1 MRIVL
6 TNAGQ
11 QEINDDICNNTNS
24 IKNKKYKSEQKK
36 YNKKYFNQPNIK
48 TGNINKYN
56 NHKTINH
63 NISHILTEENYIN
76 DIIINNNNN
85 IFKKGNSSSKINLDN
100 NVNNYKMIKISTFRG
115 IPQEIKDLYLDNS
128 KNINENEDNKIEN
141 RDDNIDN
148 NIQNKIKNSSINN
161 ISLISNNNSNS
172 NSLPLKDLLHIK
184 NQKNIN
190 KNILMKKINQNEK
203 NLINFLKSD
212 RTIKPSLMEKINK
225 ANDNKLVKL
234 DKICQIYFNNEKK
247 SEILQQNIKDR
258 IKFEYS
264 NDSKYCRENLL
275 NMGRNIQ
282 YCKNIFK
289 SLSSRKGD
297 YN

>member
-11 QEINDDICNNTNS
+11 QEINDDIYNNTNS
-24 IKNKKYKSEQKK
+24 IKNKKYSSEQKK
-36 YNKKYFNQPNIK
+36 NNKKYFNLPNIK
-48 TGNINKYN
+48 TNNKYN

-63 NISHILTEENYIN
+63 NFSHILTEENYLN
-76 DIIINNNNN
+76 DIIKNNN
-85 IFKKGNSSSKINLDN
+85 FKKGNSSLKTKVDN
-100 NVNNYKMIKISTFRG
+100 PNINNYKIIKISNFHA
-115 IPQEIKDLYLDNS
+115 IPQEIKDLYLENP
-128 KNINENEDNKIEN
+128 KIINEKEDNKIEN
-141 RDDNIDN
+141 IDEIIDN
-148 NIQNKIKNSSINN
+148 KIQNKIKNNSINN
-161 ISLISNNNSNS
+161 ISLLSNNNN
-172 NSLPLKDLLHIK
+172 NSLPLKDLLNIK
-184 NQKNIN
+184 NKKNIN

-212 RTIKPSLMEKINK
+212 RTIKPSFMEKINK
-225 ANDNKLVKL
+225 ANDDKLVKL

-247 SEILQQNIKDR
+247 NEILQQNIKDR
-258 IKFEYS
+258 VKFEYS
-264 NDSKYCRENLL
+264 NDSKFCREKLL

-289 SLSSRKGD
+289 SLSNKNSD